1 MAPDEAKPQ
10 ESARGSGD
18 PLIESALN
26 LSRFHRE
33 HEKYYSQ
40 APLEDAVGLQRT
52 SQALMALAERWSRV
66 EPSGRSAASPFAG
79 AEDLNDERAIE
90 TAGILFMEGE
100 GEPAEIARI
109 KRELRAAAAAL
120 EEGGAWLAS
129 AMEQAWAVAAQLT
142 RYPQLADLLGE
153 RHRIV
158 VNDWQSAELQMLI
171 GRLLARAV
179 DLLDAI
185 DFSPAALRED
195 LRTPARFLFS
205 ASELLDRAVD
215 LTTQSATLVHDNERR
230 WRVFRERAEAIG
242 NDTGAEQRDA
252 ARRNP

>member
-1 MAPDEAKPQ
+1 MAPDEATEGNTPP
-10 ESARGSGD
+10 GSGD

-33 HEKYYSQ
+33 HEKYYSA

-52 SQALMALAERWSRV
+52 SRALMALAERWSRV
-66 EPSGRSAASPFAG
+66 EPGGRSAASPFAG

-100 GEPAEIARI
+100 GEPAEIGRI
-109 KRELRAAAAAL
+109 KRDLRTTAASL
-120 EEGGAWLAS
+120 EEGGVWLAT

-158 VNDWQSAELQMLI
+158 ANDWQSAELQRLI
-171 GRLLARAV
+171 GRLLLRSA
-179 DLLDAI
+179 DLLDVI
-185 DFSPAALRED
+185 DFSPAALRAD
-195 LRTPARFLFS
+195 LRTPARYLFS
-205 ASELLDRAVD
+205 VSELLDRAVD
-215 LTTQSATLVHDNERR
+215 LTTQSAALVHDNQRR
-230 WRVFRERAEAIG
+230 WRVFRERAEGISRIS
-242 NDTGAEQRDA
+242 AE
-252 ARRNP
+252 